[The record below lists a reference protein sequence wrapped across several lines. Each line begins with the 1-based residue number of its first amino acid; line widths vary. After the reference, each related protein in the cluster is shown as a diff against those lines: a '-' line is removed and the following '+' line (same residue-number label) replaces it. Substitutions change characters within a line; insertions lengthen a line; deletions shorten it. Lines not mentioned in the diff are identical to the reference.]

1 MTDSGTAL
9 YRRYLQGDDTALE
22 SLVGMYSDALVR
34 FAYGYVGDAA
44 AAEDVMADTFA
55 ALIVARK
62 EFREEAKFKT
72 YLYRIAR
79 NKAIDFLRAN
89 KRRLPLREERAR
101 APSAEEEVFL
111 RERERQLFARI
122 RALPEQY
129 AEVLRLYYFEGFSAE
144 QMCRV
149 LKKSKKQVYNLLAR
163 ARLTLRQIF
172 SKEGISYEDL

>member
-1 MTDSGTAL
+1 MTHSGTAL
-9 YRRYLQGDDTALE
+9 YRRYLKGDNAALE
-22 SLVGMYSDALVR
+22 ALVGMYSDALVR
-34 FAYGYVGDAA
+34 FAYGYVGDTA

-55 ALIVARK
+55 ALIVKRK

-89 KRRLPLREERAR
+89 KRQLPLEEQCVR
-101 APSAEEEVFL
+101 APSAEEDVFL
-111 RERERQLFARI
+111 RERERQLFAFI
-122 RALPEQY
+122 KTLPSQY
-129 AEVLRLYYFEGFSAE
+129 AEVLQLYYFEGFSAE
-144 QMCRV
+144 QMCCV
-149 LKKSKKQVYNLLAR
+149 LKKSRKQVYNLLAR